1 MRPIATLSFDLDALS
16 KAMQLTENEV
26 HAYFTDGRRVSF
38 VVERR
43 ISREVMR
50 GELASTEGAPYDLVA
65 EDGTKWEVR
74 SLTRQGMYFCPSY
87 MVGSGRSFEEAGFLQ
102 KLAGIDG
109 YLIAHVD
116 EFPNIQVWKVDSAT
130 VLSWH
135 RAGRLGTTTKVS
147 AVKALDLLIHG
158 A

>member
-1 MRPIATLSFDLDALS
+1 MRPIATLSFDLEALS

-26 HAYFTDGRRVSF
+26 RAYFTDGRRVSF
-38 VVERR
+38 VIERR
-43 ISREVMR
+43 ISREVML
-50 GELASTEGAPYDLVA
+50 GQLASTEGAPFDLVA

-87 MVGSGRSFEEAGFLQ
+87 MVGSGRVFEEKGFLQ
-102 KLAGIDG
+102 KLEGIDG

-116 EFPNIQVWKVDSAT
+116 EFPNIEVWRVSSNT
-130 VLSWH
+130 VLSWY
-135 RAGRLGTTTKVS
+135 RSGRLGTSTKIS
-147 AVKALDLLIHG
+147 AVKALDLLVHE